1 MVSRRNFLLAGGAS
15 LGAGATLLA
24 IGGTGAGTAAAQPA
38 TAAALDTLAPAPGAF
53 IALADELSGR
63 IGVDRVLVNR
73 TFHTLNGVLP
83 DLEGT
88 AAQLNQALPQLA
100 GIADPQARLAALET
114 QGAALKDLFLRMNT
128 ALYLG
133 TAEDK
138 DGVRSCFGFET
149 TASNQVMAEIVQP
162 PSYCTGSPNFWVD
175 APATVLQEGTAHV

>member
-24 IGGTGAGTAAAQPA
+24 IGGGSAGPAAAQPV

-73 TFHTLNGVLP
+73 TFHTLSGVLP
-83 DLEGT
+83 GLEAT
-88 AAQLNQALPQLA
+88 AAQLSEVLPQVA
-100 GIADPQARLAALET
+100 GIADPQSRLAALEARGT
-114 QGAALKDLFLRMNT
+114 ALKDLFLRMNT

-138 DGVRSCFGFET
+138 DGLRSCFGFET
-149 TASNQVMAEIVQP
+149 TASNQVMADVVQP

-175 APATVLQEGTAHV
+175 APATVLQGAAAHV